1 MDSDKLKNNDPI
13 KRFAEK
19 DTGSEE
25 LSPMDPPDAYDPQNI
40 ESVPYENM
48 HPFLQKLMDEHKA
61 FSEVLNKF
69 EEALFNW
76 KNNNWIFNDGINKG
90 LKQFFTF
97 FDEKVP
103 IHNSKEEKKIF
114 PLLHNKLI
122 ETGEHNSADSSIT
135 GINVMEDEH
144 IKVAQVAAIVFNFL
158 GLAARLP
165 DQRSREITYQSVFN
179 QGMAIIETMKLHIF
193 REENILFTQAMQYFT
208 EQEFNSLID

>member
-13 KRFAEK
+13 KRFVEK

-76 KNNNWIFNDGINKG
+76 KNNNWIFNDEINKG

-103 IHNSKEEKKIF
+103 IHNSKEEKNYFRFCI
-114 PLLHNKLI
+114 
-122 ETGEHNSADSSIT
+122 
-135 GINVMEDEH
+135 IN
-144 IKVAQVAAIVFNFL
+144 
-158 GLAARLP
+158 
-165 DQRSREITYQSVFN
+165 
-179 QGMAIIETMKLHIF
+179 
-193 REENILFTQAMQYFT
+193 
-208 EQEFNSLID
+208 